1 MRYLIVRFDYLNDQY
16 ECEADR
22 IPIYMTDDYIN
33 NAPTDYDYEVYEVQ
47 SDNSLQRIAIIEQNN

>member
-1 MRYLIVRFDYLNDQY
+1 MKYLIVRFDYLNDQY

-22 IPIYMTDDYIN
+22 IPMYMTDDYIN

-47 SDNSLQRIAIIEQNN
+47 SDNSLQRIAIVEQNE